1 MNLIKLILA
10 SVFVSL
16 SLFAQTQGI
25 PPVSVV
31 QGQLDAYNAQD
42 VDAFADL
49 FAEDA
54 EIFRNI
60 GDEEPYLEGRRKI
73 RKRYRDLFKE
83 NPENKSTLIGRIVQG
98 NYVIDHEW
106 ITGRAEEL
114 KIVAIYEVQNGL
126 IQRAWFVR

>member
-1 MNLIKLILA
+1 MDLIKFVLV

-16 SLFAQTQGI
+16 CLLAHAQGI
-25 PPVSVV
+25 PPVAVV

-73 RKRYRDLFKE
+73 RKQYKELFKE
-83 NPENKSTLIGRIVQG
+83 NPQNKSTLIGRIVQG

-126 IQRAWFVR
+126 IRRAWFVR

>member
-1 MNLIKLILA
+1 MDLIKLILT

-16 SLFAQTQGI
+16 CLQTHAQGI
-25 PPVSVV
+25 PPVAVV

-73 RKRYRDLFKE
+73 RKQYKELFKD
-83 NPENKSTLIGRIVQG
+83 NPQNKSTLIGRIVQG

-126 IQRAWFVR
+126 IRRAWFVR